1 MAKKNKISVILTL
14 ILIFVVTFSLLTA
27 CSDDNSVRDKNT
39 ILRFSAPEGT
49 PALAMLRLVEDNKTI
64 DGTQME
70 YDVVNP
76 SNIAVEMSDKK
87 SDIVIMPVNAGANL
101 IRQGAEYKL
110 ISIAVKGSLFMVGT
124 TANGGTISI
133 NDIKGKKIACIGQTG
148 VPGLIFRY
156 VMQKNNISVLTDN
169 TSKPDASK
177 NEIFVQYV
185 ADGNA
190 ARTLLADN
198 QVDFAVVGEPAA
210 TAFKASL
217 GCNAEMD
224 MQKAYADCTGNTD
237 NYPQAGLFV
246 KNELSKDK
254 AFIDALFVALKN
266 SKNWITANPAS
277 VTEFAKTKLY
287 ESAVFPAASIPRCA
301 IDAEKITEDGKN
313 EVITFLSAVAGKDSQ
328 GNTVNWADLK
338 NQLFA

>member
-1 MAKKNKISVILTL
+1 MLSTEEKK
-14 ILIFVVTFSLLTA
+14 
-27 CSDDNSVRDKNT
+27 
-39 ILRFSAPEGT
+39 LRFSPDVRRYYRKDCKPDINSTKHQHAPDRT
-49 PALAMLRLVEDNKTI
+49 YSFAF
-64 DGTQME
+64 
-70 YDVVNP
+70 
-76 SNIAVEMSDKK
+76 
-87 SDIVIMPVNAGANL
+87 NA
-101 IRQGAEYKL
+101 I
-110 ISIAVKGSLFMVGT
+110 
-124 TANGGTISI
+124 
-133 NDIKGKKIACIGQTG
+133 
-148 VPGLIFRY
+148 
-156 VMQKNNISVLTDN
+156 
-169 TSKPDASK
+169 DASK

-338 NQLFA
+338 NQLFV